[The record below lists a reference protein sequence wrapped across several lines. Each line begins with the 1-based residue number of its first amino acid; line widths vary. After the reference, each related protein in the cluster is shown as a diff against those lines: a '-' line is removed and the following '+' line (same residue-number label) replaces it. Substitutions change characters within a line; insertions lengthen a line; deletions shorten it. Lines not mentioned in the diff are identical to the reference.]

1 MRVFKSIS
9 RLRHGGEGGNSLLE
23 TAVTL
28 PLLLGIAFNAIN
40 FGYFWFMVLALSAA
54 PRHAVQ
60 YASQGGAATATSSA
74 PITDAVE
81 AVVISNITNAVH
93 GSVSSNISVRV
104 CASSVGL
111 TGTGASQVAQ
121 CTTYGPSYSYPA
133 ITADPEAPEFVL
145 QRVDVAYT
153 VTPLIPGT
161 AFNVV
166 LPSNLVFH
174 RQVSM
179 RSLW

>member
-1 MRVFKSIS
+1 MRIFKFIP
-9 RLRHGGEGGNSLLE
+9 RLRHGGERGNSLLE

-40 FGYFWFMVLALSAA
+40 FGYFWFLVLALSAA

-60 YASQGGAATATSSA
+60 YASQGGAAIASSSA
-74 PITDAVE
+74 PVATDIAS
-81 AVVISNITNAVH
+81 VVTSNITNAVH
-93 GSVSSNISVRV
+93 GSVSGNISVRV
-104 CASSVGL
+104 CASSIGT
-111 TGTGASQVAQ
+111 TGSGSSQVAQ
-121 CTTYGPSYSYPA
+121 CTSTGPSYAYPA
-133 ITADPEAPEFVL
+133 ITADSEAPKFVL

-153 VTPLIPGT
+153 ISPIIPGT

-174 RQVSM
+174 RQVTM